1 MPRMTFTQSFLGVV
15 ALTALV
21 GTGCDQWLKALEE
34 AQAAS
39 NGGISPGKD
48 AGGPGMG
55 TGGAPANAG
64 SAGAP
69 GAAVSCKS
77 VVNENGAT
85 CKSCVDANGAS
96 VYEACDPVPAGSG
109 GSGGTTGGGPGNDP
123 GACLTLSDGG
133 PTSCKDAATWMKYG
147 AETCAQKNL
156 TLTDLKPVTTCAGGD
171 YESVIY
177 VCCGTAPPNDAGAT
191 APVITC
197 AMTTDTSGGGCE
209 TCTDDS
215 GKVVKTD
222 CADGTPGTGGSSG
235 SGGSTGTG
243 ATSCT
248 SIDDGGPTSCKD
260 PATWKQDGIDRC
272 GEQNLSLTDL
282 KLLTMCAGGYA
293 SVTYVCCG

>member
-1 MPRMTFTQSFLGVV
+1 MPRMTFTQSLSGVV
-15 ALTALV
+15 VLMALV

-34 AQAAS
+34 AQAPS
-39 NGGISPGKD
+39 NGGINPGKD
-48 AGGPGMG
+48 AGGPSMG

-96 VYEACDPVPAGSG
+96 VYEACDPVPG

-147 AETCAQKNL
+147 AESCAQKNL

-197 AMTTDTSGGGCE
+197 AMTTDASGGACE

-222 CADGTPGTGGSSG
+222 CADGTGGSSG

-282 KLLTMCAGGYA
+282 KPLTMCAGGYA